1 MGIKFYNETEL
12 DFSQEEHVKEL
23 QKAFAKI
30 DELKGETYPLEIDGE
45 KIITTETIKS
55 INPAKKEEIV
65 GLISAAD
72 EGLANKAVVSCA
84 KAFKTWS
91 QTSVLERTEKVLKL
105 NELLKEKRYE
115 LIAWMVEEN
124 GKNWQEADGEICEL
138 LDFNL
143 AYVCA
148 IEELAKGITYLEK
161 SAVEDR
167 QCKYIPIGVGIA
179 ISPWN
184 FPLSLIG
191 GMVVSALIT
200 GNTIVMKPSSETA
213 VVAYKFYELL
223 KKAGFPAGTVNFITG
238 AGAKIGDVLVS
249 HPLTRFVTFTGSKK
263 VGLHINELAAQTVE
277 GQIWLKRVV
286 AEMGGKNA
294 IIIDKSADVAKAV
307 AGVISSSFT
316 LQGQK
321 CSACSR
327 VIVHE
332 EILEQFVAALIKE
345 TKALTEGTGR
355 ENAEVGPVISQQA
368 YDKIIKY
375 IEYGKDHDELLCGGD
390 YDNQRGYFIK
400 PTVFKVT
407 KDSKIAREEIF
418 GPVLGIL
425 TYDDFSAAI
434 DLVNST
440 EYALTGSL
448 YTKDQEQMEM
458 ARSKFHVGNL
468 YINRKSTGAVVHQHP
483 FGGFNMSGTD
493 AKTGT
498 TDYLQNFLQLKTI
511 CQVYE

>member
-1 MGIKFYNETEL
+1 MKFYNEKEL
-12 DFSQEEHVKEL
+12 DFSKEEQVKEL
-23 QKAFAKI
+23 QKAFAKV
-30 DELKGETYPLEIDGE
+30 DELKGKTYPLVINDE
-45 KIITTETIKS
+45 KIITTETIRS
-55 INPAKKEEIV
+55 INPAKKEEII

-72 EGLANKAVVSCA
+72 EALANKAIQASA
-84 KAFKTWS
+84 KAFQTWS
-91 QTSVLERTEKVLKL
+91 KTAAMERISKVLRL
-105 NELLKEKRYE
+105 NEILKENRYE
-115 LIAWMVEEN
+115 LITWMVEEN

-143 AYVCA
+143 AYACA
-148 IEELAKGITYLEK
+148 MEELEQGITYLEK
-161 SAVEDR
+161 AETEDR
-167 QCKYIPIGVGIA
+167 LCKYIPIGVGIA

-213 VVAYKFYELL
+213 IVAYKFFELV
-223 KKAGFPAGTVNFITG
+223 KEAGFPTGTVNFITG
-238 AGAKIGDVLVS
+238 SGTKIGDALVS
-249 HPLTRFVTFTGSKK
+249 HPLTRFVNFTGSKK
-263 VGLHINELAAQTVE
+263 VGLHINELAAKTGP

-294 IIIDKSADVAKAV
+294 IIIDKSADIAKAV
-307 AGVISSSFT
+307 TGVISSSFT

-327 VIVHE
+327 VIVQE
-332 EILEQFVAALIKE
+332 EILEQFVTSLIKQ
-345 TKALTEGTGR
+345 TKDLRAGTGR

-368 YDKIIKY
+368 YDKITQY
-375 IEYGKDHDELLCGGD
+375 IEDGKVNDELLCGGD
-390 YDNQRGYFIK
+390 YDNQKGYFIK

-407 KDSKIAREEIF
+407 KESKIAREEIF
-418 GPVLGIL
+418 GPVLGVL
-425 TYDDFSAAI
+425 TYHDFAEAI
-434 DLVNST
+434 ELVNST

-448 YTKDQEQMEM
+448 YTKDKEQMEI
-458 ARSKFHVGNL
+458 AKREFHVGNL
-468 YINRKSTGAVVHQHP
+468 YLNRKSTGAVVHQHP

-498 TDYLQNFLQLKTI
+498 VDYLQNFLQLKTI